1 MGERFAG
8 GRCGDEG
15 RVPTL
20 LTGATGFVGGR
31 LLPRLAEVD
40 DVRCLVRDAGRL
52 DAPAGVDVV
61 EGDLADPADV
71 ARALDGVD
79 RVFYLVH
86 SMEAGNAGFAERDQ
100 ELARTFCRSAGQAGV
115 RRAIYLGGVLP
126 ADEGRSS
133 EHLRSRL
140 EVERILGQNVE
151 EFVGLRAS
159 MVVGAGSASFTTLV
173 RIVDRLPALPL
184 PTWRDRRTQPVAV
197 DDVVAALLS
206 ARTVDAGVYEVA
218 GPDELSFEEMT
229 QVIARLLGKAR
240 PTIALPVRL
249 PQLEGAIA
257 AAVTDQDRELV
268 VPLMEG
274 LDEDLVVAENAL
286 PTAFGVTPTPF
297 ERAARAA
304 IGEMEQVQAA

>member
-1 MGERFAG
+1 M
-8 GRCGDEG
+8 
-15 RVPTL
+15 PTL

-40 DVRCLVRDAGRL
+40 EVRCLVRDRSRL
-52 DAPAGVDVV
+52 RAPAGVDVV
-61 EGDLADPADV
+61 EGDLSEPADV
-71 ARALDGVD
+71 GRALAGMDTV
-79 RVFYLVH
+79 VYLVH

-100 ELARTFCRSAGQAGV
+100 ELARAFCRTAGEAGV

-126 ADEGRSS
+126 ADEDRSS

-140 EVERILGQNVE
+140 EVERILGQGVE

-159 MVVGAGSASFTTLV
+159 MIVGAGSASFTTLA

-184 PTWRDRRTQPVAV
+184 PTWRERRTQPVAV
-197 DDVVAALLS
+197 DDVVAALLA
-206 ARTVDAGVYEVA
+206 ARAVAPGTYEIA
-218 GPDELSFEEMT
+218 GPDVLSFQEMT
-229 QVIARLLGKAR
+229 QVIARLLGKWR
-240 PTIALPVRL
+240 PTIDVPVRL

-257 AAVTDQDRELV
+257 AAVTEQDPELV

-286 PTAFGVTPTPF
+286 PGVFGVEPTPF
-297 ERAARAA
+297 EDAARAA
-304 IGEMEQVQAA
+304 LDEMEQVEAA